1 MENNSFT
8 SENSV
13 NPAFLAN
20 NFGWGFG
27 IGSPFSGS
35 VLGFLLGALFA
46 PLGSSV
52 SIYPSLPDVP
62 EGTWSKFHE
71 ETKDMSSEEQKEVM
85 KKYFDPDGVIDKY
98 FEKLKDPIQAA
109 KLNSKLIKI
118 DAKIAVLNK
127 KKQSIVDEWVNS
139 PS

>member
-8 SENSV
+8 SEKSV

-27 IGSPFSGS
+27 AGSPFSGS

-46 PLGSSV
+46 PLSSSV

-62 EGTWSKFHE
+62 EDTWAKFYE

-109 KLNSKLIKI
+109 KLNAKLIKV

-139 PS
+139 PV